1 MFSQGTRLVGKF
13 EKIAAT
19 LISWPFLG
27 AVLGLLF
34 GAFLGGRGGMVFVS
48 LGIAVGVLSG
58 LSRAIW
64 LGVKYTPRSSTISSK
79 RLLINR
85 IFIVFLY
92 VLASYT
98 VIINVF
104 FPEL

>member
-1 MFSQGTRLVGKF
+1 MISKY

-19 LISWPFLG
+19 LITWPYIGTLSGLVF
-27 AVLGLLF
+27 AVLF
-34 GAFLGGRGGMVFVS
+34 GGRGGMVFVG
-48 LGIAVGVLSG
+48 LGLAVGIVGG
-58 LSRAIW
+58 LARTIW
-64 LGVKYTPRSSTISSK
+64 LSLKYRPNDNTIIIGQK

-92 VLASYT
+92 LLTIYT
-98 VIINVF
+98 AIINAF